1 MGREVFGQIRVID
14 RIAASNLKFIPENL
28 VIGGAGGPGG
38 DGNGLMNG
46 LFGIAL
52 LEKLS
57 GRAFAGAPAAAEL
70 QVGTIK

>member
-14 RIAASNLKFIPENL
+14 KIAASNLKFIPDNL
-28 VIGGAGGPGG
+28 VLGGGGGE
-38 DGNGLMNG
+38 GNNLVNG

-57 GRAFAGAPAAAEL
+57 GRSFTPAQPEPPRAG
-70 QVGTIK
+70 